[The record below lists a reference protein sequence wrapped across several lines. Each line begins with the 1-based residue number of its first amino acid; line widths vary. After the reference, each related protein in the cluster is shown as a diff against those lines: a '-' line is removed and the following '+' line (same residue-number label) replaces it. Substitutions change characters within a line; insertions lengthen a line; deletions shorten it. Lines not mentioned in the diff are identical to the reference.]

1 MVDKL
6 YLVLEGRTL
15 DRFLLEVK
23 EFFLPV
29 WVPLTQSS
37 GGYGEPF
44 ERDPERVLADCLSGV
59 IDADAARAD
68 YGVVLDL
75 AERRV
80 DVAAT
85 RQARTAR
92 SRP

>member
-1 MVDKL
+1 
-6 YLVLEGRTL
+6 
-15 DRFLLEVK
+15 
-23 EFFLPV
+23 
-29 WVPLTQSS
+29 
-37 GGYGEPF
+37 
-44 ERDPERVLADCLSGV
+44 VLADCLSGV

-75 AERRV
+75 AELRV

>member
-68 YGVVLDL
+68 YVDL
-75 AERRV
+75 TQRRV